1 MKSNEDILKELAKY
15 DLESDLNNKFP
26 KVWRRLSNNPS
37 LFPLEQPIGLLLG
50 GQPGAG
56 KSFATMEIKERLN
69 NNVLV
74 INGDEFR
81 SYHKHYD
88 DFYQL
93 YGKEASK
100 YTGAFAGKMV
110 EKVRDEAIK
119 QGFNIVIEGT
129 FRTVDTPLKELNNFE
144 QKGYKA
150 EVVVCTCPKEL
161 SWESTIKRA
170 EELEASGLQPRYV
183 PKEHHDLVTTNLSKN
198 TLEIFN
204 SGLVSRLKIYS
215 RDGVLFDSLNETANN
230 IEDVIE
236 KELNKFS
243 LKQSFQSNVS
253 SLLIDK
259 LRESSKLPPIK
270 PISVKDLSQIEL
282 DLSQS
287 HKLTKAKKFKR

>member
-1 MKSNEDILKELAKY
+1 MKSNEDILAELAKY

-26 KVWRRLSNNPS
+26 KVWGRLSNNSS
-37 LFPLEQPIGLLLG
+37 LSSLEQPIGVLLG

-69 NNVLV
+69 DNVLV

-88 DFYQL
+88 DFFQL
-93 YGKEASK
+93 YGKDASK
-100 YTGAFAGKMV
+100 YTGDFAGKMV

-129 FRTVDTPLKELNNFE
+129 FRTVDTPLKELSNFV

-170 EELEASGLQPRYV
+170 EELEAAGLQPRYV
-183 PKEHHDLVTTNLSKN
+183 PKEHHDLVTTNLAKN
-198 TLEIFN
+198 TSKIFN

-215 RDGVLFDSLNETANN
+215 RDGQLFDSLNETFNN
-230 IEDVIE
+230 IENVID

-243 LKQSFQSNVS
+243 LKQNTLSDAH

-259 LRESSKLPPIK
+259 LSESSQLAPVK
-270 PISVKDLSQIEL
+270 PISVKELSQTRL
-282 DLSQS
+282 DLQAQ
-287 HKLTKAKKFKR
+287 KLTKTKKFKR

>member
-1 MKSNEDILKELAKY
+1 MKSNEDILAELAKY

-26 KVWRRLSNNPS
+26 KVWGRLSNNSS
-37 LFPLEQPIGLLLG
+37 LFSLEQPIGVLLG

-69 NNVLV
+69 DNVLV

-88 DFYQL
+88 DFFQL
-93 YGKEASK
+93 YGKDASK
-100 YTGAFAGKMV
+100 YTGDFAGKMV

-129 FRTVDTPLKELNNFE
+129 FRTVDTPLKELSNFV

-170 EELEASGLQPRYV
+170 EELEAAGLQPRYV
-183 PKEHHDLVTTNLSKN
+183 PKEHHDLVTTNLAKN
-198 TLEIFN
+198 TSKIFN

-215 RDGVLFDSLNETANN
+215 RDGQLFDSLNETFNN
-230 IEDVIE
+230 IENVID

-243 LKQSFQSNVS
+243 LKQNTLSDVH

-259 LRESSKLPPIK
+259 LSESSQLAPVK
-270 PISVKDLSQIEL
+270 PISVKELSQTRL
-282 DLSQS
+282 DLQAQ
-287 HKLTKAKKFKR
+287 KLTKTKKFKR